1 MHQIMD
7 GKAWFESVVLV
18 GLKPDEEEL
27 RSHLRAIVIAVKAL
41 QDAPEGRY
49 TEKQK
54 AMMTTC
60 TADVIRAA
68 KTIKDD
74 YFAPPIESI
83 SQTLSILADVAID
96 YNA

>member
-1 MHQIMD
+1 MD

-18 GLKPDEEEL
+18 GLKPNEEEL

-54 AMMTTC
+54 VMMTTC
-60 TADVIRAA
+60 TADIIRAA
-68 KTIKDD
+68 KTISDD
-74 YFAPPIESI
+74 NFSDGIESI
-83 SQTLSILADVAID
+83 SQTLTTLADIAID
-96 YNA
+96 YTAGL